1 MHPSCLQKYNAKSN
15 GNALVWPWPTIS
27 MVNTTVKAWSSLLRK
42 KFWLAFS
49 STGSSAARAMELM
62 LMTAMMMKSK
72 YFMLTIQWAVRRIL
86 RNGVDHWSLEI
97 GTELKLNI
105 DSVLQ
110 KPFPIIF
117 KTSRENVQYI
127 IHPKLRMFLV
137 LILGVV
143 DVLYNIEFLTAKL
156 RLIRERFSHCL

>member
-86 RNGVDHWSLEI
+86 RNGVDHWSLEL

-105 DSVLQ
+105 DSVLT
-110 KPFPIIF
+110 KNH
-117 KTSRENVQYI
+117 SRENVQYI
-127 IHPKLRMFLV
+127 IHPKLRVFLV

>member
-62 LMTAMMMKSK
+62 LMTAMIMKSK

-86 RNGVDHWSLEI
+86 RNGIDHWSLEI

-105 DSVLQ
+105 DSVLT
-110 KPFPIIF
+110 KNH
-117 KTSRENVQYI
+117 SRENVQYI